1 MADWRKTQY
10 RIGPKSDPLA
20 DVEDYKYVGLAVLI
34 GVLFFGSVGGLIFWL
49 LTL

>member
-20 DVEDYKYVGLAVLI
+20 DVEDYKYTGLFLLIAAMVLGGI
-34 GVLFFGSVGGLIFWL
+34 GSLAWWLF
-49 LTL
+49 TL